1 MASRPERML
10 ASATMLLACAGAV
23 RSPAVATGGR
33 RAAVRMATTAGARAG
48 TSTAHLGAALRSQFP
63 ALRQTVYDGRPLV
76 YLDSAATSQKPSV
89 VIDALSDFY
98 ERDNSNVHRGAH
110 ALSIRATNAYEAA
123 RDKLAAFVNAN
134 SRREIVFTRGAT
146 EAINLVAATWG
157 DANVRAGD
165 EIVVSEMEHHANIV
179 PWQLLAKRTGATVRF
194 ARLDPAGGGFDVEH
208 MLSLIGPRTKMV
220 AFSHV
225 SNVLGSVAPVPRLVA
240 AARAVGAAVLLD
252 ACQSVPHMPVDVQAL
267 GVDFLVASGHKMCG
281 PTGIG
286 FLWGR
291 LDVLQGMPPYQSGG
305 EMIDQV
311 TTTGSTFAEPPG
323 RFEAGTPAIAQAVGL
338 GAAVDYL
345 TSLGMANVEA
355 HELELATYLH
365 ERLSAIDGLTVY
377 GPPKGVAR
385 AALAA
390 FNVEGIHAND
400 LSTFIDQD
408 GVAIRA
414 GNHCAQPL
422 HASLGV
428 SSSARASLYMYNTR
442 EDVDAL
448 VASIVATQQLF
459 KQLGG
464 AA

>member
-1 MASRPERML
+1 
-10 ASATMLLACAGAV
+10 
-23 RSPAVATGGR
+23 
-33 RAAVRMATTAGARAG
+33 
-48 TSTAHLGAALRSQFP
+48 
-63 ALRQTVYDGRPLV
+63 
-76 YLDSAATSQKPSV
+76 
-89 VIDALSDFY
+89 
-98 ERDNSNVHRGAH
+98 
-110 ALSIRATNAYEAA
+110 
-123 RDKLAAFVNAN
+123 
-134 SRREIVFTRGAT
+134 
-146 EAINLVAATWG
+146 
-157 DANVRAGD
+157 
-165 EIVVSEMEHHANIV
+165 
-179 PWQLLAKRTGATVRF
+179 
-194 ARLDPAGGGFDVEH
+194 
-208 MLSLIGPRTKMV
+208 
-220 AFSHV
+220 
-225 SNVLGSVAPVPRLVA
+225 
-240 AARAVGAAVLLD
+240 
-252 ACQSVPHMPVDVQAL
+252 
-267 GVDFLVASGHKMCG
+267 
-281 PTGIG
+281 
-286 FLWGR
+286 
-291 LDVLQGMPPYQSGG
+291 
-305 EMIDQV
+305 MIDQV